1 MIYCLHCRHLPGSED
16 LESHDLPHDLG
27 CWVSLLWACLLYAD
41 LSDPDTF
48 ILRSQLLQQ
57 LLENHHRA
65 AVRANRSR
73 SSSEAEVIQ
82 GLELVQRVM
91 SQVLSDVESLVL
103 KEYEEVSKGNIDNL
117 FSCFFKMMSN
127 SFVFQCLDF
136 FQTYYLICSMFTLFK
151 E

>member
-1 MIYCLHCRHLPGSED
+1 MIYCLHCRHLPGCED
-16 LESHDLPHDLG
+16 LNSHDLPHDLG
-27 CWVSLLWACLLYAD
+27 CWVSLLWACLLYTD

-48 ILRSQLLQQ
+48 SLRSQLLQQ

-73 SSSEAEVIQ
+73 SSSEVIQ

-127 SFVFQCLDF
+127 FFCLSVSRF
-136 FQTYYLICSMFTLFK
+136 FSNILFDMFNVYFI
-151 E
+151 

>member
-1 MIYCLHCRHLPGSED
+1 MIYCLCCRHLPGSGD
-16 LESHDLPHDLG
+16 LESHDLPHDLSCG
-27 CWVSLLWACLLYAD
+27 VSLLWACLLYAD

-48 ILRSQLLQQ
+48 TLRGQLLQQ

-73 SSSEAEVIQ
+73 SSSEVIQ
-82 GLELVQRVM
+82 GLEFVQRVM

-117 FSCFFKMMSN
+117 FSSFFKMMSN
-127 SFVFQCLDF
+127 FFCLSVSRF
-136 FQTYYLICSMFTLFK
+136 FSNILFDMFNVYFI
-151 E
+151 

>member
-1 MIYCLHCRHLPGSED
+1 MIYCLCCRHLPGSGD

-73 SSSEAEVIQ
+73 SSLEVIQ

-91 SQVLSDVESLVL
+91 GRVFNDVESLVL

-117 FSCFFKMMSN
+117 FSCFFKIMS
-127 SFVFQCLDF
+127 SSIVFQFLVF
-136 FQTYYLICSMFTLFK
+136 F
-151 E
+151 